1 MYRGFQQKSKE
12 GNVEESSMRT
22 GLHVH
27 KIGGRDKKGTKQE
40 YKHKHKILQMQICH
54 RLDKGYKES
63 RANIQIQKTRKANRQ
78 DIQIQNAR
86 NANRQE
92 RGHGRRR
99 KFSWMDRI
107 FSAPPACI
115 TPPLP
120 LSKYKYKYKY
130 KNKYKHKYK
139 Y

>member
-27 KIGGRDKKGTKQE
+27 KIGCRDKKGTKQE
-40 YKHKHKILQMQICH
+40 YKHKHKIQQMQICH

-78 DIQIQNAR
+78 DIQIRNAR
-86 NANRQE
+86 NANI
-92 RGHGRRR
+92 G
-99 KFSWMDRI
+99 KI
-107 FSAPPACI
+107 
-115 TPPLP
+115 
-120 LSKYKYKYKY
+120 YKYKMQEKQIG
-130 KNKYKHKYK
+130 KKGGTAETR
-139 Y
+139 